1 MSDNSSKRDLAVLG
15 GSSAAPAAKKFKAE
29 ARLGDDRVAAMP
41 VGSNLIEVDGK
52 SCTHEVCWPP
62 GVQGSNDPPKARA
75 GPPAREYPFKLD
87 PFQQTAINALEG
99 GVCLVAS
106 ACRLPAASLQVSC
119 HQLRPWPHPASNSIL
134 DYLCTALDGSWVAC

>member
-1 MSDNSSKRDLAVLG
+1 MSDTTKRELTALD
-15 GSSAAPAAKKFKAE
+15 GSLDGPAAKKVKTD

-62 GVQGSNDPPKARA
+62 GVQGSNHPPKAKP
-75 GPPAREYPFKLD
+75 GPPAREYPFKID

-99 GVCLVAS
+99 GEHSSSVGCS
-106 ACRLPAASLQVSC
+106 
-119 HQLRPWPHPASNSIL
+119 
-134 DYLCTALDGSWVAC
+134 